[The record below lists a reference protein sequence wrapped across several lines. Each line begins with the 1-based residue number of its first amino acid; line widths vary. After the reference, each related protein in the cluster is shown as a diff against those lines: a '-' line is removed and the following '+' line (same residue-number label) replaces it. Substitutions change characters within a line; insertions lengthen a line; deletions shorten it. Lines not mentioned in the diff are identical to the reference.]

1 MQNFDSNGKINEN
14 AVIFDRD
21 GYLKEEVKEEISTAN
36 LLKYSALSDIVKY
49 YYILKVSRCFN
60 NVSDHAILVKFLKSN
75 S

>member
-1 MQNFDSNGKINEN
+1 MKNFDSNGKINAN

-49 YYILKVSRCFN
+49 YYILKISGSFN
-60 NVSDHAILVKFLKSN
+60 NVSDHTILAKFLKTEK
-75 S
+75 

>member
-1 MQNFDSNGKINEN
+1 MKNFDSNGKINEN

-49 YYILKVSRCFN
+49 YYILKLSGKFD
-60 NVSDHAILVKFLKSN
+60 NVSDHTILAKILKTEK
-75 S
+75 